1 MLLERSNKFIVIF
14 TTGCVQSDKIVNGAL
29 NVSEVNL
36 GQSYTA
42 TDHNNKNYLL
52 PLTAMTTLF
61 FLWGFITVLNDVL
74 IPRLKDVFDLSYTEA
89 MLIQFCFFGAYFIVS
104 LPAGMLVRKI
114 GYRKGVIAG
123 LCIAAVGC
131 CLFYPAALMHAY
143 WLFLGALFILAS
155 GITVLQV
162 SANPYVAALGPV
174 ETASSRLNLAQA
186 LNSLGTTIGP
196 MVGAALFFGTAGAL
210 VDEAARADSVKI
222 PYLLIAGALLTI
234 AIVFAFLKLPELHQ
248 HHSDENSSEIE
259 KPLINARHLVMG
271 VLAIFCY
278 VGAEV
283 SIGSFLVNY
292 FGETHIAGLEE
303 HQAAKLISY
312 YWGGAM
318 VGRFVGAAVMRHVAP
333 WKVLFFNS
341 VMVISLLLVTINSS
355 GSIAMYSVLAIG
367 LFNSIMFP
375 TIFTLSIEGL
385 GAQTSKGSGWLCL
398 AIVGGA
404 IVPVLQGVIADAANI
419 QISFLIPALC
429 YVFIL
434 WFAFNVTKLK
444 QVWEKS

>member
-1 MLLERSNKFIVIF
+1 M
-14 TTGCVQSDKIVNGAL
+14 
-29 NVSEVNL
+29 SEVNL
-36 GQSYTA
+36 NQSFSTGEA
-42 TDHNNKNYLL
+42 QNNKNYLL

-74 IPRLKDVFDLSYTEA
+74 IPRLKAVFDLSYTEA

-104 LPAGMLVRKI
+104 LPAGMLVRKV
-114 GYRKGVIAG
+114 GYRKGVIIG
-123 LCIAAVGC
+123 LTVAALGC
-131 CLFYPAALMHAY
+131 CLFYPAAAVHEY
-143 WLFLGALFILAS
+143 SLFLAALFILAG
-155 GITVLQV
+155 GITILQV

-196 MVGAALFFGTAGAL
+196 IVGAALFFGGTGAL
-210 VDEAARADSVKI
+210 INEAAQADSVKV
-222 PYLLIAGALLTI
+222 PYLMIAGALLTI
-234 AIVFAFLKLPELHQ
+234 AIVFAFLKLPELHE
-248 HHSDENSSEIE
+248 HHADEASDVVER
-259 KPLINARHLVMG
+259 PLVEAKHLLMG
-271 VLAIFCY
+271 VIGIFCY

-292 FGETHIAGLEE
+292 FADPNIAGLEE
-303 HQAAKLISY
+303 HAAAKLISY

-318 VGRFVGAAVMRHVAP
+318 VGRFIGAYLMQTVKP
-333 WKVLFFNS
+333 WKVLVFNS
-341 VMVISLLLVTINSS
+341 AMVIALLLVTVNTT
-355 GSIAMYSVLAIG
+355 GNIAMYSVLAIG

-385 GAQTSKGSGWLCL
+385 GSQTSKGSGWLCL

-404 IVPVLQGVIADAANI
+404 IIPLVQGFVADVANI
-419 QISFLIPALC
+419 QISFLIPAVC

-434 WFAFNVTKLK
+434 WFAFNVTKL
-444 QVWEKS
+444 QQRWQPEK